1 MRNALMVMSA
11 MVLVGCTRD
20 NDQSA
25 ADSPAAAVAETPA
38 GASTAAP
45 ATAPSTLTLADFA
58 GHWTIQFLSDVS
70 DSVLATYALTA
81 IGDSQGWTLQPPG
94 SEPVPVSTAVKG
106 DSLLFD
112 AGTYKSS
119 APPSYEITTHGAGR
133 LEGGKLV
140 GWFESRYA
148 KAAGDTVVRG
158 RLRGTRRP

>member
-1 MRNALMVMSA
+1 MRNTLMVLSA
-11 MVLVGCTRD
+11 LLLVGCARD
-20 NDQSA
+20 SGQPS
-25 ADSPAAAVAETPA
+25 ADSQVVADTPAAAEMPPA
-38 GASTAAP
+38 AAP
-45 ATAPSTLTLADFA
+45 AARTLADFA

-81 IGDSQGWTLQPPG
+81 IGDSAAWTLQPPG
-94 SEPVPVSTAVKG
+94 SEPVPVGTAVKG

-140 GWFESRYA
+140 GWYESRYA
-148 KAAGDTVVRG
+148 KAAGDTVIRG

>member
-1 MRNALMVMSA
+1 MRNALMVLSA
-11 MVLVGCTRD
+11 LLLVGCARD
-20 NDQSA
+20 NDQPA
-25 ADSPAAAVAETPA
+25 ADSQVVADTPAAAEMPPA
-38 GASTAAP
+38 AAP
-45 ATAPSTLTLADFA
+45 AARTLADFT

-81 IGDSQGWTLQPPG
+81 IGDSAAWTLQPPG
-94 SEPVPVSTAVKG
+94 SEPVPVGTAVKG

-140 GWFESRYA
+140 GWYESRYA
-148 KAAGDTVVRG
+148 KAAGDTVIRG

>member
-1 MRNALMVMSA
+1 MRNALMVLSA
-11 MVLVGCTRD
+11 LLLVGCARD
-20 NDQSA
+20 NDQPA
-25 ADSPAAAVAETPA
+25 ADSQVVADTPAAAEMPPA
-38 GASTAAP
+38 AAP
-45 ATAPSTLTLADFA
+45 AARTLADFT

-81 IGDSQGWTLQPPG
+81 IGDSAAWTLQPPG
-94 SEPVPVSTAVKG
+94 SEPVPVGTAVKG

-119 APPSYEITTHGAGR
+119 APPSYESTTHGAGR

-140 GWFESRYA
+140 GWYESRYA
-148 KAAGDTVVRG
+148 KAAGDTVIRG

>member
-45 ATAPSTLTLADFA
+45 ATAPSALTLADFT
-58 GHWTIQFLSDVS
+58 GHWTIQFLSDVG

-81 IGDSQGWTLQPPG
+81 IGDSAAFTLQPPG

-140 GWFESRYA
+140 GWYESRYA
-148 KAAGDTVVRG
+148 KAVGDTVVRG

>member
-1 MRNALMVMSA
+1 MRNALMVLSA
-11 MVLVGCTRD
+11 IALVGCTRD

-25 ADSPAAAVAETPA
+25 ADSPAAATETPA
-38 GASTAAP
+38 TASTAAP
-45 ATAPSTLTLADFA
+45 ATAPSALTLADFA
-58 GHWTIQFLSDVS
+58 GHWTIQFLGAVS

-81 IGDSQGWTLQPPG
+81 IGDSAAWTLQPPG
-94 SEPVPVSTAVKG
+94 SEPVPVGTAVKG

-140 GWFESRYA
+140 GWYESRYA
-148 KAAGDTVVRG
+148 KAAGDTVIRG
-158 RLRGTRRP
+158 RQRGTRRP

>member
-1 MRNALMVMSA
+1 M
-11 MVLVGCTRD
+11 TRKIFMLLATVAVAACARKD
-20 NDQSA
+20 EKVA
-25 ADSPAAAVAETPA
+25 ADSPAAASIPA
-38 GASTAAP
+38 
-45 ATAPSTLTLADFA
+45 LTFADFA
-58 GHWTIQFLSDVS
+58 GRWNLQLLGDVS

-81 IGDSQGWTLQPPG
+81 IGDSAAWTLQPPG
-94 SEPVPVSTAVKG
+94 SEPVPVGTAVKG

-140 GWFESRYA
+140 GWYESRYA
-148 KAAGDTVVRG
+148 KAAGDTVIRG

>member
-1 MRNALMVMSA
+1 MRNALMVLSA
-11 MVLVGCTRD
+11 LLLVGCARD
-20 NDQSA
+20 NDQPA
-25 ADSPAAAVAETPA
+25 ADSQVVADTPAAAEMPPA
-38 GASTAAP
+38 AAP
-45 ATAPSTLTLADFA
+45 AARTLTDFA

-81 IGDSQGWTLQPPG
+81 IGDSAAWTLQPPG
-94 SEPVPVSTAVKG
+94 SEPVPIGTAVKG

-140 GWFESRYA
+140 GWYESRYA
-148 KAAGDTVVRG
+148 KAAGDTVIRG